1 MKKLTIALLALSF
14 HANAQVSY
22 ERLRNAANET
32 DNWLTY
38 SGTYR
43 SERYSAL
50 DQINKDNV
58 DDLKVI
64 WAYQMQPATNAGNGL
79 VETTPIVVDGIM
91 YITEPPSTVTALDAR
106 SGKTLWT
113 WSPDMPRSSI
123 STPCSKR

>member
-1 MKKLTIALLALSF
+1 MKRLIIALLALSF

-32 DNWLTY
+32 DNWMTY

-79 VETTPIVVDGIM
+79 VETTPIVLGGRIRF
-91 YITEPPSTVTALDAR
+91 R
-106 SGKTLWT
+106 SL
-113 WSPDMPRSSI
+113 SSSI
-123 STPCSKR
+123 SSI